1 VIDSKKFKIK
11 EDMNNSDIAIL
22 SDDLLYFYAEIFHKG
37 RIEDARRELDS
48 INNKIRTKD
57 AVYIAFLLG
66 ACFITLVCLIYFAC
80 LPPVGGKEEWDDLVS
95 SIDVYIVTFV
105 VVFVLFATGACIQ
118 IFRIYHVNYAF
129 IFEVDQ
135 NYKMI
140 HHQMYKV
147 TLIFFFVWGFCWLF

>member
-1 VIDSKKFKIK
+1 MIDSKQFKIK

-37 RIEDARRELDS
+37 RIEDARLELDS

-80 LPPVGGKEEWDDLVS
+80 LPPVGGQKEWNDLLS

-105 VVFVLFATGACIQ
+105 VVFVLFSTGACIQ
-118 IFRIYHVNYAF
+118 IFKIYNVNYAF

-147 TLIFFFVWGFCWLF
+147 TLIFFFVWGICWLF